1 MAAPGMLVIRL
12 SVPSQGGLRQVAS
25 DLAVHVAEHLGD
37 KAQDSASVSAA
48 LETVA
53 TRVAPAGSEGDI
65 EFEFSQSDGELL
77 IEARCGSRRS
87 EVRCP
92 LPA

>member
-1 MAAPGMLVIRL
+1 MAAPGTLVIRL

-25 DLAVHVAEHLGD
+25 DLAAHVAGHLGD
-37 KAQDSASVSAA
+37 TTRDAASVSAA
-48 LETVA
+48 LDAVA
-53 TRVAPAGSEGDI
+53 SRVAPAGSEADI
-65 EFEFSQSDGELL
+65 EFEFSQSEGELL
-77 IEARCGSRRS
+77 IEARCGNRTS

>member
-1 MAAPGMLVIRL
+1 MAPPGTLLVRL

-25 DLAVHVAEHLGD
+25 DLAVHVAAHLGD
-37 KAQDSASVSAA
+37 KAQDAASVSAA
-48 LETVA
+48 LEAVA
-53 TRVAPAGSEGDI
+53 SRVAPAGIEADI
-65 EFEFSQSDGELL
+65 EFEFRQSEGKLL
-77 IEARCGSRRS
+77 IEARCGSRTS